1 MSLLC
6 KHSSPEKGVRTECC
20 FNPNTVPHTPCTLPH
35 LSLTLS
41 LFLSLSPSLC
51 LSFSLSLFLFSVP
64 NVPNITAL
72 ARLSGKRGVLTWQ
85 PYTLDTSKGFLT
97 NIEVYY
103 QSVPVT
109 STGCPPSLDRS
120 AKIVRVGTNESR
132 YVFTELLAEEEYCVA
147 VKAGTAVGNMTSNV
161 HRLPCK

>member
-6 KHSSPEKGVRTECC
+6 KHSSPEKGVRTEYC
-20 FNPNTVPHTPCTLPH
+20 FNSSMLLAFHPIL
-35 LSLTLS
+35 
-41 LFLSLSPSLC
+41 
-51 LSFSLSLFLFSVP
+51 LSFLVP

-109 STGCPPSLDRS
+109 STGCPSSLDRS
-120 AKIVRVGTNESR
+120 AKIIRVGANESR

-147 VKAGTAVGNMTSNV
+147 VKAGTAIGNMSSIV
-161 HRLPCK
+161 LRLPCK

>member
-1 MSLLC
+1 MAATEGGVSEPFVQTFFTREGGKNRILLL
-6 KHSSPEKGVRTECC
+6 
-20 FNPNTVPHTPCTLPH
+20 NTVPQTPYN
-35 LSLTLS
+35 
-41 LFLSLSPSLC
+41 LSPSL
-51 LSFSLSLFLFSVP
+51 LPLSLSLYLSLSLSLSSVP

-109 STGCPPSLDRS
+109 STGCPSLLDRS
-120 AKIVRVGTNESR
+120 AKIIRVGANESR
-132 YVFTELLAEEEYCVA
+132 YVFTDLLAEEEYCVA
-147 VKAGTAVGNMTSNV
+147 VRAGTAIGNMTSV
-161 HRLPCK
+161 VLRLPCK

>member
-6 KHSSPEKGVRTECC
+6 KHSSPEKGVRTEYC
-20 FNPNTVPHTPCTLPH
+20 FNSNTVPHTPYN
-35 LSLTLS
+35 LS
-41 LFLSLSPSLC
+41 LFPPSPLSLSLC
-51 LSFSLSLFLFSVP
+51 LSLSLSLFSVP
-64 NVPNITAL
+64 NMPNITAL

-109 STGCPPSLDRS
+109 STGCPSSLDRS
-120 AKIVRVGTNESR
+120 AKIIQVGTNESR

-147 VKAGTAVGNMTSNV
+147 VKAATAVGNMTSV
-161 HRLPCK
+161 VLRLPCK